1 MTIDSLAAP
10 PKFIPS
16 TISVNKTS
24 KTIGSNT
31 ISRKIIGV
39 DESKTKAVKLDIP
52 ILSFFTGLGL
62 LDLGFHEAGYSSIW
76 HNEFM
81 PDFVR
86 GFEHGMKSFGLSVPS
101 STIQNTRSIIEV
113 APNEILREAFGTVG
127 KPNLLGIV
135 GGPPCPDFSVG
146 GKNKGHEGDRG
157 RLSQVFVSRIL
168 ELRPTFFLFENVPG
182 LIRTVKHRA
191 FLRELLIQLSGH
203 YQLDL
208 RVVNALE
215 YGVPQDRE
223 RLIIVGL
230 HTKWLRAHDRK
241 VEKQSADMLIEHAR
255 GSYPVG
261 TSTRHWMPWDRYRT
275 HPGAKSMYNWPD
287 VSPFCSKLSRP
298 RGLPEELI
306 VEPLICDQHRLSL
319 LPNGD
324 EGFVPYSDRFKTVWE
339 GDVSKKCFKR
349 LHRWRYSPAA
359 AYGNNEVHLHPT
371 EARRLTV
378 REAMQIQTVP
388 ETFSLPKEMTLSS
401 KFKTIGNAV
410 PVRLAKAMAASIHE
424 VITAVI
430 NGDPYADI

>member
-1 MTIDSLAAP
+1 M
-10 PKFIPS
+10 
-16 TISVNKTS
+16 NKNI
-24 KTIGSNT
+24 KIIGSNAK
-31 ISRKIIGV
+31 SREGSTV
-39 DESKTKAVKLDIP
+39 NQSRTNADKLDIP

-62 LDLGFHEAGYSSIW
+62 LDLGFHEVGFNSVW

-86 GFEHGMKSFGLSVPS
+86 GFEHGMASYGVSGAS
-101 STIQNTRSIIEV
+101 STIQNPHSIIEV
-113 APNEILREAFGTVG
+113 APNEILRQAFGSVG
-127 KPNLLGIV
+127 KPELLGII

-182 LIRTVKHRA
+182 LIRTAKHRA
-191 FLRELLIQLSGH
+191 FLREILIQLSGH

-230 HTKWLRAHDRK
+230 QNKWLRAHDRR
-241 VEKQSADMLIEHAR
+241 VGKQSADVLIEHAR
-255 GSYPVG
+255 GPSPVD
-261 TSTRHWMPWDRYRT
+261 TSTRHWMPWERFRT
-275 HPGAKSMYNWPD
+275 HPGAKSIYNWPN
-287 VSPFCSKLSRP
+287 VSPFGSKSSRP
-298 RGLPEELI
+298 SGLPEELM
-306 VEPLICDQHRLSL
+306 VGPLICDQHRISL

-324 EGFVPYSDRFKTVWE
+324 EGFAPYSDRFNTVSE

-388 ETFSLPKEMTLSS
+388 ETFSLPREMTLSS

-410 PVRLAKAMAASIHE
+410 PVRLAKAMAGSIHE
-424 VITAVI
+424 VITAII